1 MLTAL
6 IFDLDGTLADTNEA
20 HTQSWVQGLADHGYQ
35 IAADRIRPEMG
46 KGGDNLFPDLFGRE
60 AEEKDGEAVRE
71 SVAKRY
77 EEIAGREHLPLFRGA
92 VELLDELRRRGVRTA
107 LATSSGEGDLA
118 ATFGSAGVD
127 LREHVDEVVKKDD
140 IAHTKPYPD
149 VVLAALEKLK
159 LSPAECAMVGDTPH
173 DAEAARQAG
182 VVTIGLLAGHMNDAR
197 TLLQAGARVVYED
210 PADVLAHLDEAL
222 ARVSPTRVRL
232 TRERMEAMMREALGA
247 AEEGTAAGE
256 APIGAAIFDGDGRL
270 VARGYNEMNRT
281 QNKTAHAEIVAF
293 AKAAGKLPLDARDFV
308 LVSTLEPCVMCTGAA
323 MEAAVDTVVYGLQAP
338 ADAGSSRVRPPE
350 SPESQMPRIVGNV
363 LAGESRRLFERWLA
377 GHGDTPQA
385 AYVRQ
390 LLGLVTSEAHGTRAR
405 AREEPAGAA
414 A

>member
-6 IFDLDGTLADTNEA
+6 LFDLDGTLADTNEA
-20 HTQSWVQGLADHGYQ
+20 HTQSWVQALADHGYQ

-46 KGGDNLFPDLFGRE
+46 KGGDNMFPDLFGQE
-60 AEEKDGEAVRE
+60 AEEKDGEAVRKTVGE
-71 SVAKRY
+71 RY
-77 EEIAGREHLPLFRGA
+77 KEIAASEKLRLFDGA

-107 LATSSGEGDLA
+107 LATSSGEEDLE
-118 ATFGSAGVD
+118 ATFGSVGVD

-149 VVLAALEKLK
+149 IVLAALEKLK
-159 LSPAECAMVGDTPH
+159 LSPAECVMVGDTPH
-173 DAEAARQAG
+173 DAEAAKQAG
-182 VVTIGLLAGHMNDAR
+182 VVTIGVLAGHMNDER
-197 TLLQAGARVVYED
+197 TLVQAGARVVYEG
-210 PADVLAHLDEAL
+210 PADLLAHLDDAL
-222 ARVSPTRVRL
+222 RIVSPTRVRL
-232 TRERMEAMMREALGA
+232 TEARLEGMMREALAA
-247 AEEGTAAGE
+247 AEEGMAAGE

-281 QNKTAHAEIVAF
+281 GNKTAHAEIVTF
-293 AKAAGKLPLDARDFV
+293 AKAAGKLPLDAKDFV

-350 SPESQMPRIVGNV
+350 SPESQMPRIVGRV
-363 LAGESRRLFERWLA
+363 LADESRRLFERWLDE
-377 GHGDTPQA
+377 HGETPQA

-390 LLGLVTSEAHGTRAR
+390 LLALV
-405 AREEPAGAA
+405 PAA